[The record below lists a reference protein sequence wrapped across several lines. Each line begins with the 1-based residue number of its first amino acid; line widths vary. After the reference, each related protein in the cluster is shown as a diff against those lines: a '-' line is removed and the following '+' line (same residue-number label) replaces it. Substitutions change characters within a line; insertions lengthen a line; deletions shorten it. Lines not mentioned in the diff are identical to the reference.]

1 MSIRGS
7 KPSARQEQRKRITA
21 PHTGNNVKQK
31 IRTMTRKNYLLI
43 VAAAAAFASCAND
56 EVIVNN
62 QDEGEITGAPITFGS
77 SNVSGQTRA
86 TLSGNDAASKLNN
99 EFVVF
104 GTKQTSGVA
113 EQTPFLNTVV
123 TYSAASAGTSESNTN
138 NWEYVGVQKYDAAKV
153 APAITSDKQTVKYW
167 DYSADSYTFTAFSGK
182 DFLSANG
189 AKVESA
195 KNTSGNYVNGYTV
208 TVPAAADLSKIYFS
222 DQVKVEKSSS
232 TDNKYGKPVVLTFR
246 NFGSKIRVGFYET
259 VPGYKVK
266 IDKFYTDSRTT
277 QSSPIT
283 TFNDMKTEATSFVA
297 ALQNVNSN
305 ASGGNTVS
313 VSYYET
319 GENKDQVK
327 VNSGSTPNYQ
337 YTLTLGNNVIGKE
350 LGTSPSAAVYTDT
363 DNDHYTYVY
372 PNLENANPMLIRCDY
387 TLTSDDGSGE
397 TIKVKNARVTVPT
410 QYVQWKSNYAY
421 TYLFKISDNTNGTTG
436 NVPSDPDNPSGGDAE
451 GLFPITFDAVVMEAT
466 DYAQETTTTVAT
478 NSVTSYAK
486 DGYENGKDIYFVNN
500 QTTGNHSV
508 ICPTAVGDNES
519 GKVQVYSVNAGKSEA
534 DVLAYL
540 NGSTQNGVTL
550 TAATTT
556 LTHEV
561 PSADGTK
568 LVFGEDADG
577 KRGATKFTPSTAG
590 NYVYVYCTTKYVAPT
605 YVEATGYTTGAVYYD
620 KTTVGVYYTASGI
633 VDQASYTKYLSTTGH
648 KLYTKTAGTG
658 TAGVYD
664 VKVITVE

>member
-1 MSIRGS
+1 
-7 KPSARQEQRKRITA
+7 
-21 PHTGNNVKQK
+21 
-31 IRTMTRKNYLLI
+31 MTRKNYLLI

-104 GTKQTSGVA
+104 GTKHTTTTTSG
-113 EQTPFLNTVV
+113 TSTVSNQATFTNYKV
-123 TYSAASAGTSESNTN
+123 EYDGANSAGTTETNTN
-138 NWEYVGVQKYDAAKV
+138 NWEYVGKTPYGSNLV
-153 APAITSDKQTVKYW
+153 TSDLTAAAVTSQDVKYW
-167 DYSADSYTFTAFSGK
+167 DYSADKGYTFTAFSGK
-182 DFLSANG
+182 NFLTGSSTGVVKKITAETDDHN
-189 AKVESA
+189 
-195 KNTSGNYVNGYTV
+195 NGYQV
-208 TVPAAADLSKIYFS
+208 TVPAAASLKDIYFS
-222 DQVKVEKSSS
+222 DRVVVEKK
-232 TDNKYGKPVVLTFR
+232 DYGKPVVLTFR

-259 VPGYKVK
+259 VPGYKVT
-266 IDKFYTDSRTT
+266 IDRFYYDDNAATVVTKFADMDHNPTD
-277 QSSPIT
+277 
-283 TFNDMKTEATSFVA
+283 NKFVA
-297 ALQNVNSN
+297 ALQNVNPGTT
-305 ASGGNTVS
+305 SGNVVNVT
-313 VSYYET
+313 YYGDSED
-319 GENKDQVK
+319 NKNQVK
-327 VNSGSTPNYQ
+327 VNCGSSSSYQ
-337 YTLTLGNNVIGKE
+337 YTLTLGAGLKDKT
-350 LGTSPSAAVYTDT
+350 LGTSPATAIYT
-363 DNDHYTYVY
+363 DNDYTYVY
-372 PNLENANPMLIRCDY
+372 PNLDNTNPMLIRCDY
-387 TLTSDDGSGE
+387 TLTADDGSGE

-486 DGYENGKDIYFVNN
+486 DGYANGKDIYFVNN

-577 KRGATKFTPSTAG
+577 KRGATKFTPSTAR
-590 NYVYVYCTTKYVAPT
+590 NYAYVYCTTKYVAPT